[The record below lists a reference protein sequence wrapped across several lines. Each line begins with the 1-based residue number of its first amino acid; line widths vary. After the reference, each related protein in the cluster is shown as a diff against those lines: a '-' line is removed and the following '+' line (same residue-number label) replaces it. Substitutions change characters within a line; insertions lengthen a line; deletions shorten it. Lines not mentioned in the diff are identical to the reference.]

1 MSSITDGTQGRRGV
15 DICGG
20 TDTKQSRGN
29 AAESLLH
36 CSVCVWG
43 GKGKGLALFDDV
55 IVLRL

>member
-36 CSVCVWG
+36 CSVRVWG
-43 GKGKGLALFDDV
+43 EGEGVGPF
-55 IVLRL
+55 